1 MEKVSELT
9 VEITMKF
16 IKDCSP
22 LTRDRIE
29 EHRGA
34 PVKRRAHVV
43 DALLRAFPRPSMIS
57 ISPVKRGIS
66 IKGGTKRT
74 KERAGVEGKKM
85 RRKRDAPYVLSRG
98 SIQIAARASHP
109 WAALQRL

>member
-34 PVKRRAHVV
+34 PVERRAHVV
-43 DALLRAFPRPSMIS
+43 DALLRAFPRASMIS

-66 IKGGTKRT
+66 IRGGTKRT
-74 KERAGVEGKKM
+74 KEHAGVGGKM
-85 RRKRDAPYVLSRG
+85 RRKRDAPHVLSTG
-98 SIQIAARASHP
+98 SIQIAARASDP